1 MFHKAKRTCMLEHRQ
16 VERLVLEP
24 ITCNNGNNK
33 EFFKVLFWCTVI
45 KQWYPMYILKKSAEC
60 CQSPPSLKFSTFSK
74 LDQIV
79 FLQVS
84 SCKIVCLELA
94 ISVIL
99 GWYYPFC
106 GNHDVCWKMVFKNV
120 SCPGIQIQEDEEKTN
135 TTYQSKRCRRFHWKK
150 KYISFDVRPRP
161 VHGHISFFVLKIK
174 KIAAHAP
181 IQTIVLITTRRMW
194 AELSPCLHLGI
205 QLQPP
210 PAIRRLNGR
219 IGGKGR
225 VRDWGIE
232 NRTLLT
238 YIRF

>member
-24 ITCNNGNNK
+24 ITCNNGNK
-33 EFFKVLFWCTVI
+33 RVFKVLFWCTVI
-45 KQWYPMYILKKSAEC
+45 KQWYPTSSYMLKS
-60 CQSPPSLKFSTFSK
+60 QLSLPVFLKFSTFSK

-194 AELSPCLHLGI
+194 AELSPCLSRHS
-205 QLQPP
+205 PP
-210 PAIRRLNGR
+210 TASGHPSVEWEDW
-219 IGGKGR
+219 GKGQSEG
-225 VRDWGIE
+225 WGVE